1 MGESPEDLS
10 VNDVEESTH
19 PPIPM
24 LPFFD
29 PLLILDTCVAVL
41 IVLTMPETESKAE
54 PSTPSWPSD
63 QGPFRL
69 NDGNT
74 YVEHAG
80 MAVRVDRF
88 RAFNIGN

>member
-1 MGESPEDLS
+1 MEDSP
-10 VNDVEESTH
+10 H

-24 LPFFD
+24 LPLFD

-41 IVLTMPETESKAE
+41 IVLTMPESESKAE
-54 PSTPSWPSD
+54 PLPSSWPSD
-63 QGPFRL
+63 QEPFLL

-80 MAVRVDRF
+80 MAVRADRF

>member
-1 MGESPEDLS
+1 M
-10 VNDVEESTH
+10 EESTH

-29 PLLILDTCVAVL
+29 PLLILDTCIAIL
-41 IVLTMPETESKAE
+41 IVLTMPEAESKAE
-54 PSTPSWPSD
+54 PSAPSWPSD

-80 MAVRVDRF
+80 MAVRADRF